1 MKRILRIALRAIGI
15 LAAILLIAGAAAYL
29 RFADVPAIPATA
41 DANPALPG
49 QEVLGVRLHVQSF
62 GAPDAPVI
70 IVLHGGPGGDHRS
83 LLPLR
88 ALSDRYRVVFYD
100 QRGAGLSERV
110 ADAAL
115 TLDDH
120 VAELDALAKAH
131 SPDRPVALVGHSWGA
146 ILAAAHLGLHPDRV
160 SAAVLIEPGFLDGAG
175 WRAFDARARPLV
187 ADQWQTLRGLGALLA
202 SGFRALHVT
211 GPDGDARGDY
221 FMGRMVAGFA
231 NHPANPYH
239 CPGEAFDS
247 PGWRIGA
254 RAMQAVPRQSGPGD
268 MDALAARLV
277 AFPGPVLLMAGACN
291 DWIGAPLQKR
301 HLDLFTKAR
310 LVEIPKAGHDVV
322 DDRPVAAI
330 AAIRAF
336 LDPG

>member
-1 MKRILRIALRAIGI
+1 MNRMLRIALRAIGV
-15 LAAILLIAGAAAYL
+15 LAAIVLVAGAAAYL

-49 QEVLGVRLHVQSF
+49 EVVLGLRLHVQTF

-88 ALSDRYRVVFYD
+88 ALSDRHRVVFYD

-115 TLDDH
+115 TLGNH
-120 VAELDALAKAH
+120 VAELDALATAH
-131 SPDRPVALVGHSWGA
+131 SPDRPVILIGHSWGA
-146 ILAAAHLGLHPDRV
+146 ILAAAYLGRHPDRV
-160 SAAVLIEPGFLDGAG
+160 EKAVLIEPGFLDGAG
-175 WRAFDARARPLV
+175 WQAFEARARTLV
-187 ADQWQTLRGLGALLA
+187 ADQWRTLRGLGALLA
-202 SGFRALHVT
+202 TGFRALHVT

-231 NHPANPYH
+231 DHPANPYH

-247 PGWRIGA
+247 PAWRLGA
-254 RAMQAVPRQSGPGD
+254 RAMQAVPRQSDPAE
-268 MDALAARLV
+268 MDALAARLAV
-277 AFPGPVLLMAGACN
+277 FPGPVLLMAGACN
-291 DWIGAPLQKR
+291 DWIGVPLQRR
-301 HLDLFTKAR
+301 HLALFADAR
-310 LVEIPKAGHDVV
+310 LVAIPQAGHDVV